1 MSIMEKNIYLID
13 SRSSKQQ
20 AVIGNFVKTSIL
32 NDIVKKTYNLWN
44 NLKTVCLNS
53 YAKKVSLNSGMKKIC
68 LNSEK
73 EVSLNSEKEVCLDSE
88 KEVSLDS
95 EKEVSLDRMKEV
107 CLNSGKEISL
117 DRMKEVCLNS
127 GKEIS
132 LDSCMKEVCR
142 PIEWLCSYYSD
153 VLDRKLTMRQTWLLI
168 NAQLAFG
175 AAFFPVEAPWVV
187 RIGCLVWV
195 VSALLKCKREIK

>member
-1 MSIMEKNIYLID
+1 MEKNIYLID
-13 SRSSKQQ
+13 SRSTKQQ

-53 YAKKVSLNSGMKKIC
+53 YAKKVRLNSGMKKIC

-73 EVSLNSEKEVCLDSE
+73 EICLNSC
-88 KEVSLDS
+88 
-95 EKEVSLDRMKEV
+95 MKEV
-107 CLNSGKEISL
+107 CLNSC
-117 DRMKEVCLNS
+117 MKEVCLNS
-127 GKEIS
+127 KKEVYLNSEKEIS
-132 LDSCMKEVCR
+132 LNSCMKKVCR

>member
-13 SRSSKQQ
+13 SRSTKQQ

-32 NDIVKKTYNLWN
+32 NDIVKKTYSLWN
-44 NLKTVCLNS
+44 NLKTACLNS
-53 YAKKVSLNSGMKKIC
+53 YAKEVSINSDMKEESLNSDMKK
-68 LNSEK
+68 
-73 EVSLNSEKEVCLDSE
+73 VSLNSEKEI
-88 KEVSLDS
+88 SLDS
-95 EKEVSLDRMKEV
+95 M
-107 CLNSGKEISL
+107 KEISL
-117 DRMKEVCLNS
+117 NSMKEVRLNS
-127 GKEIS
+127 C
-132 LDSCMKEVCR
+132 LKEVYR

-175 AAFFPVEAPWVV
+175 AAFFPVESPWVV

-195 VSALLKCKREIK
+195 VSALLKCKRGLK

>member
-1 MSIMEKNIYLID
+1 MEKNIYLID
-13 SRSSKQQ
+13 SRSTKQQ

-32 NDIVKKTYNLWN
+32 NDIVKKTYSLWN

-53 YAKKVSLNSGMKKIC
+53 YAKKVSLNSGMKKNC

-73 EVSLNSEKEVCLDSE
+73 EVSLNSC
-88 KEVSLDS
+88 
-95 EKEVSLDRMKEV
+95 MKEV
-107 CLNSGKEISL
+107 CLNSKKEVYLNSKKEVYLNSEKEISL
-117 DRMKEVCLNS
+117 N
-127 GKEIS
+127 
-132 LDSCMKEVCR
+132 SCMKKVCR

-153 VLDRKLTMRQTWLLI
+153 VLERKLTMRQTWLLI

>member
-13 SRSSKQQ
+13 SRSTKQQ

-44 NLKTVCLNS
+44 NLKTVCFNS
-53 YAKKVSLNSGMKKIC
+53 YAKKVRLNSGMKKVC
-68 LNSEK
+68 LNSEMK
-73 EVSLNSEKEVCLDSE
+73 EESLNSEKEI
-88 KEVSLDS
+88 SLDS
-95 EKEVSLDRMKEV
+95 EKEV
-107 CLNSGKEISL
+107 CLN
-117 DRMKEVCLNS
+117 
-127 GKEIS
+127 
-132 LDSCMKEVCR
+132 SCMKEVCR

-153 VLDRKLTMRQTWLLI
+153 VLDRKLTIRQTWLLI

-195 VSALLKCKREIK
+195 VSALLKCKRGLK

>member
-1 MSIMEKNIYLID
+1 MEKNIYLID
-13 SRSSKQQ
+13 SRSTKQQ
-20 AVIGNFVKTSIL
+20 AVIDNFVKTSIL

-73 EVSLNSEKEVCLDSE
+73 EVSLNSC
-88 KEVSLDS
+88 
-95 EKEVSLDRMKEV
+95 MKEV
-107 CLNSGKEISL
+107 CLNSC
-117 DRMKEVCLNS
+117 MKEVCLNS
-127 GKEIS
+127 KKEVCLNNEKEIS
-132 LDSCMKEVCR
+132 LNSGMKKVCR
-142 PIEWLCSYYSD
+142 PIEWLCYYYSD
-153 VLDRKLTMRQTWLLI
+153 VLERKLTMRQTWLLI

>member
-1 MSIMEKNIYLID
+1 MEKNIYLID
-13 SRSSKQQ
+13 SRSTKQQ

-53 YAKKVSLNSGMKKIC
+53 YAKKVRLNSGMKKIC
-68 LNSEK
+68 LNSKMK
-73 EVSLNSEKEVCLDSE
+73 EECLNSEKEIS
-88 KEVSLDS
+88 
-95 EKEVSLDRMKEV
+95 
-107 CLNSGKEISL
+107 LNSG
-117 DRMKEVCLNS
+117 MK
-127 GKEIS
+127 K
-132 LDSCMKEVCR
+132 VCR
-142 PIEWLCSYYSD
+142 PIEWLCSYYSN

-195 VSALLKCKREIK
+195 VSALLKCKRGLK

>member
-13 SRSSKQQ
+13 SRSTKQQ

-53 YAKKVSLNSGMKKIC
+53 YAKKVRLNSGMKKIC

-73 EVSLNSEKEVCLDSE
+73 EVSLNSC
-88 KEVSLDS
+88 
-95 EKEVSLDRMKEV
+95 MKEV
-107 CLNSGKEISL
+107 CLNSKKEVYLNSEKEISL
-117 DRMKEVCLNS
+117 N
-127 GKEIS
+127 
-132 LDSCMKEVCR
+132 SCMKKVCR
-142 PIEWLCSYYSD
+142 PIEWLCSYYSN
-153 VLDRKLTMRQTWLLI
+153 VLERKLTMRQTWLLI

>member
-32 NDIVKKTYNLWN
+32 NDIVKKTYSLWN

-53 YAKKVSLNSGMKKIC
+53 YTKEVRLNSCMKKIC

-73 EVSLNSEKEVCLDSE
+73 EISLNSEKEVCLDS
-88 KEVSLDS
+88 
-95 EKEVSLDRMKEV
+95 MKEV
-107 CLNSGKEISL
+107 CLNSG
-117 DRMKEVCLNS
+117 MK
-127 GKEIS
+127 K
-132 LDSCMKEVCR
+132 VCR

-153 VLDRKLTMRQTWLLI
+153 VLERKLTMRQTWLLI

-187 RIGCLVWV
+187 RIGCLV
-195 VSALLKCKREIK
+195 

>member
-13 SRSSKQQ
+13 SRSTKQQ

-32 NDIVKKTYNLWN
+32 NDIVKKTYSLWN
-44 NLKTVCLNS
+44 NLKTVCFNS
-53 YAKKVSLNSGMKKIC
+53 YAKKVSINSDMKEESLNSDMKK
-68 LNSEK
+68 
-73 EVSLNSEKEVCLDSE
+73 VSLNSEKEI
-88 KEVSLDS
+88 SLDS
-95 EKEVSLDRMKEV
+95 M
-107 CLNSGKEISL
+107 KEISL
-117 DRMKEVCLNS
+117 NSMKEVRLN
-127 GKEIS
+127 
-132 LDSCMKEVCR
+132 SCMKEVYR

-175 AAFFPVEAPWVV
+175 AAFFPVESPWVV

>member
-53 YAKKVSLNSGMKKIC
+53 YAKKVRLNSCMKKIC

-73 EVSLNSEKEVCLDSE
+73 EVCLNSCK
-88 KEVSLDS
+88 
-95 EKEVSLDRMKEV
+95 KEV
-107 CLNSGKEISL
+107 CLNSEKEISL
-117 DRMKEVCLNS
+117 NS
-127 GKEIS
+127 G
-132 LDSCMKEVCR
+132 MKKVCR

>member
-13 SRSSKQQ
+13 SRSTKQQ

-53 YAKKVSLNSGMKKIC
+53 YAKKVSLNSGIKKICLNSGMKKIC

-73 EVSLNSEKEVCLDSE
+73 EVCLNSC
-88 KEVSLDS
+88 
-95 EKEVSLDRMKEV
+95 MKEV
-107 CLNSGKEISL
+107 CLNSK
-117 DRMKEVCLNS
+117 KEVCLNNEKEVYLNS
-127 GKEIS
+127 EKEIS
-132 LDSCMKEVCR
+132 LNSCMKKVCR

-153 VLDRKLTMRQTWLLI
+153 VLERKLTMRQTWLLI

>member
-1 MSIMEKNIYLID
+1 MEKNIYLID
-13 SRSSKQQ
+13 SRSTKQQ

-44 NLKTVCLNS
+44 DLKTVCLNS

-73 EVSLNSEKEVCLDSE
+73 EVSLNSC
-88 KEVSLDS
+88 
-95 EKEVSLDRMKEV
+95 MKEV
-107 CLNSGKEISL
+107 CLNS
-117 DRMKEVCLNS
+117 MKEVCLNS
-127 GKEIS
+127 KKEVYLNSEKEIS
-132 LDSCMKEVCR
+132 LNNCMKKVCR

-153 VLDRKLTMRQTWLLI
+153 VLERKLTMRQTWLLI

>member
-1 MSIMEKNIYLID
+1 MEKNIYLID
-13 SRSSKQQ
+13 SRSTKQQ
-20 AVIGNFVKTSIL
+20 AVIDNFVKTSIL

-53 YAKKVSLNSGMKKIC
+53 YAKKVRLNSGMKKIC

-73 EVSLNSEKEVCLDSE
+73 EVSLNSC
-88 KEVSLDS
+88 
-95 EKEVSLDRMKEV
+95 MKEV
-107 CLNSGKEISL
+107 CLNSE
-117 DRMKEVCLNS
+117 KEVCLNNE
-127 GKEIS
+127 KEIS
-132 LDSCMKEVCR
+132 LNSGMKKICR

-187 RIGCLVWV
+187 RIGCLAWV
-195 VSALLKCKREIK
+195 ISALQKCKREIK

>member
-1 MSIMEKNIYLID
+1 MEKNIYLID
-13 SRSSKQQ
+13 SRSTKQQ

-32 NDIVKKTYNLWN
+32 NDIVKKTYSLWN
-44 NLKTVCLNS
+44 NLKTVCLNN
-53 YAKKVSLNSGMKKIC
+53 YANKVSLNSVMKKNC

-73 EVSLNSEKEVCLDSE
+73 EVSLNNE
-88 KEVSLDS
+88 
-95 EKEVSLDRMKEV
+95 
-107 CLNSGKEISL
+107 KEISL
-117 DRMKEVCLNS
+117 NS
-127 GKEIS
+127 G
-132 LDSCMKEVCR
+132 MKKICR

>member
-32 NDIVKKTYNLWN
+32 NDIVKKTYSLWN
-44 NLKTVCLNS
+44 NLKTACFNS
-53 YAKKVSLNSGMKKIC
+53 YAKDLRLNSGMKEIS
-68 LNSEK
+68 LNSEMK
-73 EVSLNSEKEVCLDSE
+73 EASLNSEKEICLDSEKKICLDSE
-88 KEVSLDS
+88 KEICLDS
-95 EKEVSLDRMKEV
+95 EKEICLNSMKEV
-107 CLNSGKEISL
+107 YLN
-117 DRMKEVCLNS
+117 
-127 GKEIS
+127 
-132 LDSCMKEVCR
+132 SCMKEVCR

-195 VSALLKCKREIK
+195 VSALLKCKRGLK

>member
-1 MSIMEKNIYLID
+1 MEKNIYLID
-13 SRSSKQQ
+13 SRSTKQQ

-32 NDIVKKTYNLWN
+32 NDIVKKTYSLWN

-53 YAKKVSLNSGMKKIC
+53 YAKEVRLNSGMKKIC

-73 EVSLNSEKEVCLDSE
+73 EVSLNSC
-88 KEVSLDS
+88 
-95 EKEVSLDRMKEV
+95 MKEV
-107 CLNSGKEISL
+107 CLNSE
-117 DRMKEVCLNS
+117 KEVCLNNEK
-127 GKEIS
+127 GIS
-132 LDSCMKEVCR
+132 LNSGMKKVCR

-153 VLDRKLTMRQTWLLI
+153 VLERKLTMRQTWLLI

>member
-13 SRSSKQQ
+13 SRSTEQQ

-32 NDIVKKTYNLWN
+32 NDIVKKTYRLWN
-44 NLKTVCLNS
+44 NLKTACLNS
-53 YAKKVSLNSGMKKIC
+53 YAKKVSLNSVKEMS
-68 LNSEK
+68 LNSGAK
-73 EVSLNSEKEVCLDSE
+73 KVSLNSVKEM
-88 KEVSLDS
+88 SL
-95 EKEVSLDRMKEV
+95 
-107 CLNSGKEISL
+107 N
-117 DRMKEVCLNS
+117 
-127 GKEIS
+127 
-132 LDSCMKEVCR
+132 SCMKKVCR

-153 VLDRKLTMRQTWLLI
+153 VLERKLTMRQTWLLI

-187 RIGCLVWV
+187 RIGCLAWV

>member
-44 NLKTVCLNS
+44 NLKTACFNS
-53 YAKKVSLNSGMKKIC
+53 YAKKVRLNSGMKKIC

-73 EVSLNSEKEVCLDSE
+73 EVSLNSC
-88 KEVSLDS
+88 
-95 EKEVSLDRMKEV
+95 MKEV
-107 CLNSGKEISL
+107 CLNSK
-117 DRMKEVCLNS
+117 
-127 GKEIS
+127 KEIS
-132 LDSCMKEVCR
+132 LDSEKEICLNSMKEVYLNSYMKEVCR

>member
-13 SRSSKQQ
+13 SRSTKQQ

-32 NDIVKKTYNLWN
+32 NDIVKKTYSLWN

-53 YAKKVSLNSGMKKIC
+53 GMKEESLNSDMKKVSLNSEMKEASLNSYAKKVSLNS
-68 LNSEK
+68 EK
-73 EVSLNSEKEVCLDSE
+73 EIRLYSG
-88 KEVSLDS
+88 
-95 EKEVSLDRMKEV
+95 MKEV
-107 CLNSGKEISL
+107 Y
-117 DRMKEVCLNS
+117 
-127 GKEIS
+127 
-132 LDSCMKEVCR
+132 R

-195 VSALLKCKREIK
+195 VSALLKCKRGLK

>member
-13 SRSSKQQ
+13 SRSTKQQ

-53 YAKKVSLNSGMKKIC
+53 YAKKVSLNSGIKKIC

-73 EVSLNSEKEVCLDSE
+73 EVSLNSG
-88 KEVSLDS
+88 
-95 EKEVSLDRMKEV
+95 MKEV
-107 CLNSGKEISL
+107 CLNSKKEVYLNSEKEISL
-117 DRMKEVCLNS
+117 N
-127 GKEIS
+127 
-132 LDSCMKEVCR
+132 SCMKKVCR
-142 PIEWLCSYYSD
+142 PIEWLCSYYSN
-153 VLDRKLTMRQTWLLI
+153 VLERKLTMRQTWLLI

>member
-13 SRSSKQQ
+13 SRSTKQQ

-32 NDIVKKTYNLWN
+32 NDIVKKTYSLWN

-53 YAKKVSLNSGMKKIC
+53 YAKKVRLNSGMKKIC

-73 EVSLNSEKEVCLDSE
+73 EI
-88 KEVSLDS
+88 SLDS
-95 EKEVSLDRMKEV
+95 EKEVSL
-107 CLNSGKEISL
+107 NSEKEISL
-117 DRMKEVCLNS
+117 NS
-127 GKEIS
+127 G
-132 LDSCMKEVCR
+132 MKKICR

-153 VLDRKLTMRQTWLLI
+153 VLERKLTMRQTWLLI

-195 VSALLKCKREIK
+195 VSALLKCKRGLKTS

>member
-1 MSIMEKNIYLID
+1 MEKNIYLID

-44 NLKTVCLNS
+44 NLKTVCFNS
-53 YAKKVSLNSGMKKIC
+53 YAK
-68 LNSEK
+68 
-73 EVSLNSEKEVCLDSE
+73 EVRLNSEKEVCLNSCIKEVCLNSE
-88 KEVSLDS
+88 KEVCLNS
-95 EKEVSLDRMKEV
+95 MKEV
-107 CLNSGKEISL
+107 CLNSE
-117 DRMKEVCLNS
+117 KEVCLNS
-127 GKEIS
+127 MKEIS
-132 LDSCMKEVCR
+132 LNSCMKKVCR

-195 VSALLKCKREIK
+195 VSALLKCKRGLK

>member
-53 YAKKVSLNSGMKKIC
+53 YAKKVCLNSGMKEI
-68 LNSEK
+68 
-73 EVSLNSEKEVCLDSE
+73 SLNSEKEIS
-88 KEVSLDS
+88 
-95 EKEVSLDRMKEV
+95 
-107 CLNSGKEISL
+107 LNSEKEISL
-117 DRMKEVCLNS
+117 NSMKEVYLN
-127 GKEIS
+127 
-132 LDSCMKEVCR
+132 SCMKEVCR

-195 VSALLKCKREIK
+195 VSALLKCKRELKTS

>member
-1 MSIMEKNIYLID
+1 MEKNIYLID

-20 AVIGNFVKTSIL
+20 AVIGNFMKTSIL
-32 NDIVKKTYNLWN
+32 NDIVKKTYSLWN

-53 YAKKVSLNSGMKKIC
+53 DAKKVR
-68 LNSEK
+68 
-73 EVSLNSEKEVCLDSE
+73 LNSEKEVCLDSM
-88 KEVSLDS
+88 KEVCLDS
-95 EKEVSLDRMKEV
+95 IKEISLNSMKEV
-107 CLNSGKEISL
+107 CLN
-117 DRMKEVCLNS
+117 
-127 GKEIS
+127 
-132 LDSCMKEVCR
+132 SCMKEVCR

-153 VLDRKLTMRQTWLLI
+153 VLDRKLTMRQTWLLV

-195 VSALLKCKREIK
+195 VSALLKCKRGLK

>member
-44 NLKTVCLNS
+44 NLKTACFNS
-53 YAKKVSLNSGMKKIC
+53 YAKKVRLNSCMKKI
-68 LNSEK
+68 
-73 EVSLNSEKEVCLDSE
+73 
-88 KEVSLDS
+88 
-95 EKEVSLDRMKEV
+95 
-107 CLNSGKEISL
+107 
-117 DRMKEVCLNS
+117 
-127 GKEIS
+127 
-132 LDSCMKEVCR
+132 CR

-175 AAFFPVEAPWVV
+175 AAFFPVESPWVV
-187 RIGCLVWV
+187 RIGCLAWV

>member
-1 MSIMEKNIYLID
+1 MEKNIYLID
-13 SRSSKQQ
+13 SRSTKQQ

-53 YAKKVSLNSGMKKIC
+53 YAKKVSLNSGIKKIC

-73 EVSLNSEKEVCLDSE
+73 EVCLNSC
-88 KEVSLDS
+88 
-95 EKEVSLDRMKEV
+95 MKEV
-107 CLNSGKEISL
+107 CLNSK
-117 DRMKEVCLNS
+117 KEVCLNS
-127 GKEIS
+127 EKEIS
-132 LDSCMKEVCR
+132 LNSGMKKICR
-142 PIEWLCSYYSD
+142 PIEWLCSYYSN

>member
-1 MSIMEKNIYLID
+1 MEKNIYLID
-13 SRSSKQQ
+13 SRSTKQQ

-73 EVSLNSEKEVCLDSE
+73 EVCLNSC
-88 KEVSLDS
+88 
-95 EKEVSLDRMKEV
+95 MKEV
-107 CLNSGKEISL
+107 CLNSKKEVYLNSEKEISL
-117 DRMKEVCLNS
+117 NN
-127 GKEIS
+127 
-132 LDSCMKEVCR
+132 CMKKICR
-142 PIEWLCSYYSD
+142 PIEWLCCYYSD

>member
-1 MSIMEKNIYLID
+1 MEKNIYLID

-32 NDIVKKTYNLWN
+32 NDIVKKTYSLWN
-44 NLKTVCLNS
+44 NLKTACLNS
-53 YAKKVSLNSGMKKIC
+53 YAKEVSINSDMKEESLNSDMKKVSLNSEKEISLNSGMKK
-68 LNSEK
+68 
-73 EVSLNSEKEVCLDSE
+73 
-88 KEVSLDS
+88 
-95 EKEVSLDRMKEV
+95 
-107 CLNSGKEISL
+107 
-117 DRMKEVCLNS
+117 
-127 GKEIS
+127 
-132 LDSCMKEVCR
+132 VCR
-142 PIEWLCSYYSD
+142 PIEWLCSYYSN

-195 VSALLKCKREIK
+195 VSALQKCKRGLK

>member
-1 MSIMEKNIYLID
+1 MEKNIYLID

-32 NDIVKKTYNLWN
+32 NDIVKKTYSLWN

-53 YAKKVSLNSGMKKIC
+53 YAKKVSINSDMKEIS
-68 LNSEK
+68 LNSEMKK
-73 EVSLNSEKEVCLDSE
+73 ESLNSEKEI
-88 KEVSLDS
+88 SLDS
-95 EKEVSLDRMKEV
+95 M
-107 CLNSGKEISL
+107 KEISL
-117 DRMKEVCLNS
+117 NSMKEVRLN
-127 GKEIS
+127 
-132 LDSCMKEVCR
+132 SCMKKVCR
-142 PIEWLCSYYSD
+142 PIEWLCSYYSN

-195 VSALLKCKREIK
+195 VSALLKCMRGLK

>member
-32 NDIVKKTYNLWN
+32 NDIVKKTYSLWN

-53 YAKKVSLNSGMKKIC
+53 YAKKVRLNSGMKEIS
-68 LNSEK
+68 LNSYAKKESLNSYAK
-73 EVSLNSEKEVCLDSE
+73 EVSLNSEKEISLNSYA
-88 KEVSLDS
+88 KEVSL
-95 EKEVSLDRMKEV
+95 
-107 CLNSGKEISL
+107 NSG
-117 DRMKEVCLNS
+117 MK
-127 GKEIS
+127 K
-132 LDSCMKEVCR
+132 VCR
-142 PIEWLCSYYSD
+142 PIEWLCSYYSN
-153 VLDRKLTMRQTWLLI
+153 VLDRKLTMRQTWLLV

-195 VSALLKCKREIK
+195 VSALLKCKRGLK